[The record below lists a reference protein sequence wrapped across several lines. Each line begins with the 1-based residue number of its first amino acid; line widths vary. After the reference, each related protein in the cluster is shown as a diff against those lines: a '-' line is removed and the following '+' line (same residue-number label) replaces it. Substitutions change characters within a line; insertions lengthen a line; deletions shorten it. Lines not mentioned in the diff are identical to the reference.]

1 MNELMIEI
9 LSGLGVLASGFFYTK
24 FQTTQNHKE
33 IDQLKRQMQDNE
45 KTDAARDTEIAVLK
59 STNGDL
65 IIGCLSFTP
74 LCIIYL
80 VSDGCLTI

>member
-9 LSGLGVLASGFFYTK
+9 LSGLGVLASGFFTK

-33 IDQLKRQMQDNE
+33 IDTLKRQMQNNE

-59 STNGDL
+59 NQNGGIMTRLDKMDVL
-65 IIGCLSFTP
+65 LEKIFDKLNK
-74 LCIIYL
+74 
-80 VSDGCLTI
+80 